1 MVRFA
6 IVDCG
11 IGNLRS
17 VQKIFERLETEA
29 IITDEP
35 NEVAACDGIVLPG
48 VGAFGDAMAKLEDD
62 GTAAVIRQ
70 LSGKF
75 GKPLLGICLGMQL
88 LGRTSTESPGVKGLD
103 LVPGETVSIDIQNK
117 RDWMERK
124 LTLPHIGWNSVSATN
139 RSQLFDGLKNETD
152 FYFVH
157 GLQFKLNDPTWIGA
171 TVSYG
176 SEIVCAI
183 DHGNICATQFHPEKS
198 QWQGQRLIKNFI
210 SRTVQTNLE
219 N

>member
-1 MVRFA
+1 MTKFA
-6 IVDCG
+6 IIDCG

-17 VQKIFERLETEA
+17 VQKIFERLDTEA

-35 NEVAACDGIVLPG
+35 CKVASCDGIVLPG

-62 GTAAVIRQ
+62 GTAAVIRH
-70 LSGKF
+70 LSGNF
-75 GKPLLGICLGMQL
+75 DKPLLGICLGMQL
-88 LGRTSTESPGVKGLD
+88 LGRASTESPGVNGLD
-103 LVPGETVSIDIQNK
+103 LVPGETVPVDIQNK

-124 LTLPHIGWNSVSATN
+124 LTLPHIGWNSVSAKN
-139 RSQLFDGLKNETD
+139 RSQLFDGLENETD

-157 GLQFKLNDPTWIGA
+157 SLQFKLKDPTWLGA
-171 TVSYG
+171 TVRYG

-198 QWQGQRLIKNFI
+198 QRQGQRLIKNFI
-210 SRTVQTNLE
+210 TRTIQATQE